1 MMKENIKYTLLKHIL
16 NEGRLEDTIAKY
28 VGTLPEGVVREL
40 SQNDPSGNNKYLDWM
55 VKTVIQVPNEKAD
68 IITKIKCFHDNNAR
82 LTENHINAV
91 YTPME
96 TQRGSTEEHKAVIA
110 KIKKAPKDI
119 NSYPSHH
126 WLKPLCEYFEEQKPK
141 TASRVKLYED
151 DKWLVVAPLT
161 HQASCSYGA
170 HSTWCVSTSN
180 SSYFSQYM
188 GNGILVFFIDKKGS
202 HSTKTSANVYKF
214 AVHINFDNPS
224 PDRWNWYSMDDT
236 PTDARLMMNLVP
248 QSLMNVAKKYLD
260 DVLKELG
267 KQSSVDEKEL
277 NDKSLAWY
285 RTGNRYIIFLDYTNY
300 TWTNINTAADWL
312 MKFNTN
318 RPVDLSRYK
327 DSGYPFVTLDIRAGR
342 LPSLNTSYLAWNPV
356 LNLRQPDN
364 TVLRS
369 ALFAPNQGFNGNYN
383 NIGSNLNNLPED
395 KRGLVY
401 ENYINLFNKSEFV
414 KTLRIRTNELQ
425 VGDVII
431 FRPHG
436 RTYGRGEN
444 LSVVRVA
451 EKSLVLSNGSR
462 IARSASSTKEKVTGA
477 VKIVDDSIRTESRW
491 IRTRII

>member
-300 TWTNINTAADWL
+300 TWTNINTAAD
-312 MKFNTN
+312 
-318 RPVDLSRYK
+318 
-327 DSGYPFVTLDIRAGR
+327 
-342 LPSLNTSYLAWNPV
+342 
-356 LNLRQPDN
+356 
-364 TVLRS
+364 
-369 ALFAPNQGFNGNYN
+369 
-383 NIGSNLNNLPED
+383 
-395 KRGLVY
+395 
-401 ENYINLFNKSEFV
+401 
-414 KTLRIRTNELQ
+414 
-425 VGDVII
+425 
-431 FRPHG
+431 
-436 RTYGRGEN
+436 
-444 LSVVRVA
+444 
-451 EKSLVLSNGSR
+451 
-462 IARSASSTKEKVTGA
+462 
-477 VKIVDDSIRTESRW
+477 
-491 IRTRII
+491 

>member
-1 MMKENIKYTLLKHIL
+1 
-16 NEGRLEDTIAKY
+16 
-28 VGTLPEGVVREL
+28 
-40 SQNDPSGNNKYLDWM
+40 
-55 VKTVIQVPNEKAD
+55 
-68 IITKIKCFHDNNAR
+68 
-82 LTENHINAV
+82 
-91 YTPME
+91 
-96 TQRGSTEEHKAVIA
+96 
-110 KIKKAPKDI
+110 
-119 NSYPSHH
+119 
-126 WLKPLCEYFEEQKPK
+126 
-141 TASRVKLYED
+141 
-151 DKWLVVAPLT
+151 
-161 HQASCSYGA
+161 
-170 HSTWCVSTSN
+170 
-180 SSYFSQYM
+180 
-188 GNGILVFFIDKKGS
+188 
-202 HSTKTSANVYKF
+202 
-214 AVHINFDNPS
+214 
-224 PDRWNWYSMDDT
+224 
-236 PTDARLMMNLVP
+236 
-248 QSLMNVAKKYLD
+248 
-260 DVLKELG
+260 
-267 KQSSVDEKEL
+267 
-277 NDKSLAWY
+277 
-285 RTGNRYIIFLDYTNY
+285 
-300 TWTNINTAADWL
+300 